1 MKYRIMRES
10 SDNKMSITQLS
21 KKIGLSIARLSNYE
35 LGDRTMPMPVKIAY
49 IRLFKED
56 YKQEDINTLEDTL
69 SSEEQAL
76 YDKIKTKLEL
86 EK

>member
-1 MKYRIMRES
+1 MDYRIMRES
-10 SDNKMSITQLS
+10 SANKLDITQTS
-21 KKIGLSIARLSNYE
+21 KRTGLTVSRLSNYE
-35 LGDRTMPMPVKIAY
+35 LKKRTMPMPVKIAY

-69 SSEEQAL
+69 SSKEKAL
-76 YDKIKTKLEL
+76 YDEIKVKLEL